1 MKKRLFLLIM
11 AAVLLLA
18 PAAYSQ
24 SEAPGTRVFD
34 DVGLYTQEQL
44 DTLESAIGDFQKQTG
59 YDFSIAIVTE
69 ALGYSDYQALSD
81 AIYLNMGLGRG
92 ISDAAVLCTLDVY
105 EDGSFY
111 LYVSVYGE
119 LKYLTVDEDRQYLRD
134 TIVEYLSDGSFVDG
148 FIWAM
153 NIFTEAEAN
162 LALNDSTRVYDFADM
177 LTDEETATLESEIAD
192 FRALTDADF
201 LFLSTYG
208 EMEGNEDGEYMYGF
222 YDRYGFGT
230 GATRT
235 GAMVYIDLHED
246 NHFYYYIKNYGNMD
260 TAVSQDTL
268 NTIMGLIKPLMESGE
283 ILDATKLIIQ
293 SYEAYLQ

>member
-1 MKKRLFLLIM
+1 MKKRLFLFIL
-11 AAVLLLA
+11 AAVMLLS

-24 SEAPGTRVFD
+24 SETDNTRVFD
-34 DVGLYTQEQL
+34 YAGLYTQEQR
-44 DTLESAIGDFQKQTG
+44 DTLESTISDFQDQTG
-59 YDFSIAIVTE
+59 YDFAILVTAE
-69 ALGYSDYQALSD
+69 DFGYSDYWELVYD
-81 AIYLNMGLGRG
+81 FYLARDLGLG
-92 ISDAAVLCTLDVY
+92 ISRAAVVCYLDLY
-105 EDGSFY
+105 EDAYFYISFF
-111 LYVSVYGE
+111 GE
-119 LKYLTVDEDRQYLRD
+119 LEYMMVDEDIQYLRD
-134 TIVEYLSDGSFVDG
+134 TIVAYLSDGSFVDG
-148 FIWAM
+148 FVWAM

-222 YDRYGFGT
+222 YDRYGFGA

-260 TAVSQDTL
+260 TAVSQSTL